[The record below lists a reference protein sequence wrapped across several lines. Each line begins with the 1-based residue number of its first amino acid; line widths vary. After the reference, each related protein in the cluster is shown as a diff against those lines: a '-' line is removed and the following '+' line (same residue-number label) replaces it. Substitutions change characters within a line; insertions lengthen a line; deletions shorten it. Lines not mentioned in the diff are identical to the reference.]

1 MPLDS
6 HLNADHERGLI
17 WHAALTS
24 DLHHTDPD
32 KFLMGTPAEVSKS
45 MDRTWEVFPTPER
58 IVSDILKF
66 PKALKRIKEVKG
78 AVVPEMDTRTGR
90 RSTAHTRAA
99 TRPCRR
105 ATSSG
110 SSSRRR
116 RRARRRR
123 LLRRHWW
130 RWGAD

>member
-1 MPLDS
+1 M
-6 HLNADHERGLI
+6 I

-66 PKALKRIKEVKG
+66 PKALKRIQEVKG

-90 RSTAHTRAA
+90 RSTAQLPYHPCCEAA
-99 TRPCRR
+99 VQARDIKWKQFE
-105 ATSSG
+105 AEAASEAAAAAAAALVAAAAAALVAVG
-110 SSSRRR
+110 S
-116 RRARRRR
+116 
-123 LLRRHWW
+123 
-130 RWGAD
+130 